1 MGAQYYIFSRI
12 AEGEIMGKK
21 EEPMIAYYEDARHF
35 AWLVN
40 GWICR
45 GDEEINESQIQPKN
59 IRFTG
64 KTGSG
69 RTVIMRSRYRDVFK
83 EIGKVKVVLMIG
95 TELQSFVDY
104 SMPVRIM
111 DYDALEYK
119 DQIQKITSERKVEN
133 AAKSGKQKV
142 VLSPIKK
149 EDRLIPVITLVL
161 YMGEEPWDAAKNLHG
176 LLDFSEVPE
185 RFKTYIPDYQIH
197 VLDVCHTPDERLL
210 EFPKDIATMFLT
222 IKYRDNLPTLKKV
235 LKAIPEI
242 ENIEEDTYDV
252 MWNFL
257 DKRMLE
263 LKENVQNEDGG
274 INMCGAVD
282 QMIAEGMERGMERG
296 LAQGMER
303 GLAQGTE
310 RGIKNLIEVC
320 QELGTSYD
328 NVQFQV
334 EMKYNLSQEEAER
347 YMKQYWK

>member
-1 MGAQYYIFSRI
+1 M
-12 AEGEIMGKK
+12 
-21 EEPMIAYYEDARHF
+21 
-35 AWLVN
+35 
-40 GWICR
+40 
-45 GDEEINESQIQPKN
+45 
-59 IRFTG
+59 
-64 KTGSG
+64 
-69 RTVIMRSRYRDVFK
+69 
-83 EIGKVKVVLMIG
+83 
-95 TELQSFVDY
+95 
-104 SMPVRIM
+104 
-111 DYDALEYK
+111 
-119 DQIQKITSERKVEN
+119 
-133 AAKSGKQKV
+133 
-142 VLSPIKK
+142 
-149 EDRLIPVITLVL
+149 
-161 YMGEEPWDAAKNLHG
+161 
-176 LLDFSEVPE
+176 
-185 RFKTYIPDYQIH
+185 
-197 VLDVCHTPDERLL
+197 LDVCHTPDGRLL

-235 LKAIPEI
+235 LKTIPEI

-282 QMIAEGMERGMERG
+282 QMIAE
-296 LAQGMER
+296 GMER

>member
-1 MGAQYYIFSRI
+1 M
-12 AEGEIMGKK
+12 
-21 EEPMIAYYEDARHF
+21 
-35 AWLVN
+35 
-40 GWICR
+40 
-45 GDEEINESQIQPKN
+45 
-59 IRFTG
+59 
-64 KTGSG
+64 
-69 RTVIMRSRYRDVFK
+69 
-83 EIGKVKVVLMIG
+83 
-95 TELQSFVDY
+95 
-104 SMPVRIM
+104 
-111 DYDALEYK
+111 
-119 DQIQKITSERKVEN
+119 
-133 AAKSGKQKV
+133 
-142 VLSPIKK
+142 
-149 EDRLIPVITLVL
+149 
-161 YMGEEPWDAAKNLHG
+161 
-176 LLDFSEVPE
+176 
-185 RFKTYIPDYQIH
+185 
-197 VLDVCHTPDERLL
+197 LDVCHTPDERLL

-257 DKRMLE
+257 DKRLLE

-282 QMIAEGMERGMERG
+282 QMIAEGMEI
-296 LAQGMER
+296 GMER

-334 EMKYNLSQEEAER
+334 EMKYNLNQEEAGK